1 MKKYSYDFNKYN
13 FVKEI
18 QKLYGIDDLSE
29 IHNQWS
35 GAIKYDILNDVK
47 TDQMTVYHKKFYAE
61 AYNTNFYDTYLS
73 FVKEFV
79 KPIIKEDFLYQT
91 IPTFRVHQPFNLAV
105 AEFHKDADYS
115 HSEYERNFY
124 LPMTKAWGNNT
135 IWVESEKDRK
145 NFKPMEAS
153 VGDVWLWNG
162 SNLLHGNKL
171 NDTNKSRVSVDFRIL
186 PLSKYEES
194 SKTSFTNEVE
204 MSIGNYWSELN

>member
-1 MKKYSYDFNKYN
+1 MKKYSYDFSKYN

-18 QKLYGIDDLSE
+18 EKLYGVNDLSE

-35 GAIKYDILNDVK
+35 DAVQYGVLNDVK
-47 TDQMTVYHKKFYAE
+47 TDQMTVYHEKFYTE
-61 AYNTNFYDTYLS
+61 VSNTNFYDIYLS
-73 FVKEFV
+73 FIKDFI
-79 KPIIKEDFLYQT
+79 KPIIEEDFLYQKV
-91 IPTFRVHQPFNLAV
+91 PTFRVHQPFNLAV
-105 AEFHKDADYS
+105 AEFHSDADYS

-135 IWVESEKDRK
+135 IWVESKKDK
-145 NFKPMEAS
+145 KDFKPMVAD

-186 PLSKYEES
+186 PLTKYEES
-194 SKTSFTNEVE
+194 SMTSFTNQVK
-204 MSIGNYWSELN
+204 MNIGNYWSELD